1 MVNVAGVPTQ
11 LTAPLVYVGVTVM
24 VAVTGEEPAL
34 VAVKAAMFPL
44 PLAAKPIEVLLLV
57 HAYVTVPPVAGLLKV
72 TALVVEPAHTTWFAT
87 GVKVAT
93 G

>member
-1 MVNVAGVPTQ
+1 
-11 LTAPLVYVGVTVM
+11 M

-44 PLAAKPIEVLLLV
+44 PIAAKPIEVLLLV

-72 TALVVEPAHTTWFAT
+72 TALVVEPAHTTWLAT